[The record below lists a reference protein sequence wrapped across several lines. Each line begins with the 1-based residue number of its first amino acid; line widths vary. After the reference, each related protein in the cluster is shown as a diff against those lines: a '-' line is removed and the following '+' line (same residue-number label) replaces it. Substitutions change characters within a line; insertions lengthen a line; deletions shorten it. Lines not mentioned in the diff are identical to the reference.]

1 MSTFFEC
8 SNYSR
13 FVLFCFMFLLCF
25 VLFCLFFS
33 CSSQPVLQF
42 RPLFLLLFFC
52 VFCLFVCLFF
62 LFCFIFFLVVSLA
75 PFSQSSS
82 YILSKLH
89 PLTKNNAFP
98 FIYFQYHCLASL
110 GRFFFSFFLFF
121 QITTPSVLQQS
132 GFCFFC
138 FVLYCFFF
146 VKKQKKTKNK
156 NRNKT
161 LQNKTIPPQSISTIY

>member
-82 YILSKLH
+82 YILSKLL

-110 GRFFFSFFLFF
+110 GRFFFSFFVFVFLDHNPLPFCSNPVFVFFVFCFLFF
-121 QITTPSVLQQS
+121 L
-132 GFCFFC
+132 
-138 FVLYCFFF
+138 
-146 VKKQKKTKNK
+146 
-156 NRNKT
+156 
-161 LQNKTIPPQSISTIY
+161 